1 VDEKDSDHKKIW
13 NKKFGMWVE
22 VYEHP
27 ASDAALEGDTTAP
40 RGQDH
45 GDFLFSREQTV
56 NS

>member
-1 VDEKDSDHKKIW
+1 
-13 NKKFGMWVE
+13 MWVE

-45 GDFLFSREQTV
+45 GDFLFSERANRQFV
-56 NS
+56 NI